1 MARYERILL
10 TGGAGFV
17 GSHLAPALAADYPNA
32 RRAML
37 TLPGNGSAVDPAW
50 EPIEGDLL
58 DAAAVERAIEA
69 FRPDLVAHLAGQ
81 ASIAQALHAGEAT
94 WRANFCGSLNLAAA
108 LARHAPEAVL
118 LFTSSASVYGA
129 SLKDG
134 PATEETPLRPLDAYG
149 RSKAAAE
156 AMLGDVLG
164 SEARLIVVRPVNHTG
179 ARQSAQNFVLSSF
192 ASQIAAIETGRR
204 EPRLKVGDL
213 AKARDFLDVRDVVAA
228 YRALIAQAD
237 KLDERASCFN
247 VGSGA
252 PVAIRDLLEGLRA
265 LSRRPFD
272 IEVETARLRP
282 AAVDLPSVSLNAA
295 KLAEATGWRVAHSTQ
310 DMLAALFEYLAL
322 GRSGKGLR
330 QCLRRPAGPRKSES
344 RR

>member
-32 RRAML
+32 KRA
-37 TLPGNGSAVDPAW
+37 TLSLPENGGAVNSAW
-50 EPIEGDLL
+50 ESIEGDLL
-58 DAAAVERAIEA
+58 DAAAVERAIKI

-94 WRANFCGSLNLAAA
+94 WRVNFSGSLHLASA
-108 LARHAPEAVL
+108 LARHAPQAVV

-134 PATEETPLRPLDAYG
+134 PASEETSLRPLDAYG

-164 SEARLIVVRPVNHTG
+164 PESQLIVVRPVNHTG
-179 ARQSAQNFVLSSF
+179 PRQSAQNFVLSSF
-192 ASQIAAIETGRR
+192 ASQIAAIEAGRR

-237 KLDERASCFN
+237 KLNERVSCFN

-265 LSRRPFD
+265 LSRRPFE
-272 IEVETARLRP
+272 IEVETALLRP
-282 AAVDLPSVSLNAA
+282 AAVDLPSVALNAT
-295 KLAEATGWRVAHSTQ
+295 KLEKATAWRPAHSTQ
-310 DMLAALFEYLAL
+310 DMLAALLDFW
-322 GRSGKGLR
+322 RSVEAAK
-330 QCLRRPAGPRKSES
+330 A
-344 RR
+344 

>member
-1 MARYERILL
+1 MDRYERILL

-17 GSHLAPALAADYPNA
+17 GSHLAPALAADYP
-32 RRAML
+32 RAEHVML
-37 TLPGNGSAVDPAW
+37 TLKGSGGAVDPAW

-58 DAAAVERAIEA
+58 DAEAIERMIEK

-81 ASIAQALHAGEAT
+81 SSIAQALHAGEAT
-94 WRANFCGSLNLAAA
+94 WRANFCGSLNLASA
-108 LARHAPEAVL
+108 LARHAPKAVV

-134 PATEETPLRPLDAYG
+134 PASEETPLRPLDAYG

-156 AMLGDVLG
+156 AMFGDVLRR
-164 SEARLIVVRPVNHTG
+164 EARLIVVRPVNHTG
-179 ARQSAQNFVLSSF
+179 PRQSPQNFVLSAF
-192 ASQIAAIETGRR
+192 ASQIAAIEAGRR

-237 KLDERASCFN
+237 KLDERVTCFN

-265 LSRRPFD
+265 LSRRPFE
-272 IEVETARLRP
+272 IEVETALLRP
-282 AAVDLPSVSLNAA
+282 AAVDLPSVALDAA
-295 KLAEATGWRVAHSTQ
+295 KLEKATGWRVAHSTQ
-310 DMLAALFEYLAL
+310 DMLATLLDYW
-322 GRSGKGLR
+322 RSIE
-330 QCLRRPAGPRKSES
+330 AAEA
-344 RR
+344 